1 MKYTRKFLFCVQIA
15 QIPFVFVQNKGN
27 FARYVPFQPEKSPL
41 SCSVKIVTKRKQF
54 PYKVLCG
61 YYPALQFLHCGAVAE
76 RVPVKGGT
84 LRPCCCFCVRFRKFT
99 FLYVDSRYF
108 TFAYCCAGFFSGQ
121 QQRFGGKARGNVSA
135 TRGCFSFLYNTPIF
149 VKKSFHFQ
157 KSRPVCVLC
166 GQCCTKK
173 RARKWYFC
181 LLPAHF
187 GAVII

>member
-1 MKYTRKFLFCVQIA
+1 M
-15 QIPFVFVQNKGN
+15 QNKGI
-27 FARYVPFQPEKSPL
+27 FARYVPFQPRKAPL

-61 YYPALQFLHCGAVAE
+61 YYLALQLLHCGAVAE
-76 RVPVKGGT
+76 RVPVEDGT
-84 LRPCCCFCVRFRKFT
+84 PRPRCCFCVRFGKFA

-108 TFAYCCAGFFSGQ
+108 AFAYCCDGFFSGQ
-121 QQRFGGKARGNVSA
+121 RQRFGGKARGNVSA

-149 VKKSFHFQ
+149 VKESFHFQ
-157 KSRPVCVLC
+157 KSLTVCVLC

-173 RARKWYFC
+173 RAWKWYFC

-187 GAVII
+187 RAVII